1 MLDIGFLV
9 EIFPRLINPLKVTLL
24 VSLISLVLGTFLGVC
39 LGMIWI
45 ASPPRNPVRLFLNSY
60 VWLVRGTPI
69 IIQIY
74 IAFFLLPK
82 IGLQLDVFW
91 VGVVA
96 LTFNSVGYQIEIV
109 RAAIASIHKGQWEA
123 AKSIG
128 MTKKMAFLWII
139 LPQSVRRMLPPLT
152 NELANLVKASSVLSV
167 ISLFELTKAGDA
179 IIASSFKFAEVL
191 LLLSI
196 LYFSII
202 QILSWVTRYLEE
214 EVFNFD
220 KSDPDL
226 TNSLSSNIAV

>member
-1 MLDIGFLV
+1 MLDVGFMI
-9 EIFPRLINPLKVTLL
+9 EILPRLINPLKVTLM
-24 VSLISLVLGTFLGVC
+24 VSLISLTLGTFFGVS

-45 ASPPRNPVRLFLNSY
+45 ASAPRSIPRLLLNGY

-82 IGLQLDVFW
+82 VGLNLGVFW
-91 VGVVA
+91 VGVAA

-123 AKSIG
+123 AESIG
-128 MTKKMAFLWII
+128 MTRKMTFFWII

-152 NELANLVKASSVLSV
+152 NELTNLVKASSVLSV

-191 LLLSI
+191 LLLSV

-202 QILSWVTRYLEE
+202 QALSWVTKYLEN
-214 EVFNFD
+214 EVFNFE
-220 KSDPDL
+220 KSDLIL
-226 TNSLSSNIAV
+226 TKSLGTET